1 MYVQYTG
8 VRNFL
13 LRLPGRERHRLHLDP
28 FEKIQHTI
36 GKNETGVVHVELCLC
51 RVLIH
56 DYKGTSFHG
65 VYFHGWIIISY
76 QTRIFA
82 CDPN

>member
-13 LRLPGRERHRLHLDP
+13 LRLPGRERHRLHPDQ

-36 GKNETGVVHVELCLC
+36 GKNETKVVHLELCLC
-51 RVLIH
+51 RVLIR

-65 VYFHGWIIISY
+65 IYLSNL
-76 QTRIFA
+76 QK
-82 CDPN
+82 